1 MIGIFRQQ
9 RFESR
14 AGLEKN
20 RQKDLN
26 PPDNAGMKITMSRH
40 GKPGPEDRE
49 PERAGG
55 PGKKEDPGDQR
66 SPSVDGG
73 SIPEKRG

>member
-1 MIGIFRQQ
+1 
-9 RFESR
+9 
-14 AGLEKN
+14 
-20 RQKDLN
+20 
-26 PPDNAGMKITMSRH
+26 MKITISRH
-40 GKPGPEDRE
+40 GKPEPEDRE